1 MKLCPK
7 CHSDS
12 IERTSSIGLRV
23 VICILIL
30 IFIPFGL
37 LFCWIPFV
45 FPHTYQCHNYGKDM
59 KEEEV
64 VEMDWREREALL
76 EKEKR
81 LEEKLQPL
89 S

>member
-1 MKLCPK
+1 
-7 CHSDS
+7 
-12 IERTSSIGLRV
+12 
-23 VICILIL
+23 
-30 IFIPFGL
+30 
-37 LFCWIPFV
+37 
-45 FPHTYQCHNYGKDM
+45 M